1 MNLGS
6 AAMLAHFGIP
16 GPTPFVA
23 MGLFFAGIGAAAGAL
38 WFLGHRGNAVRRAT
52 GFGLGVVTLGCL
64 GVGTAF
70 PFIIH
75 AGPVFGRPSTTARL
89 QMLSPRSGEVLHGDP
104 AIVPVVLRLS
114 GGRVVPLTSIHLVP
128 NEGHIHLYLDG
139 SLEAM
144 TGLDASIAVQPGSHT
159 LEAEFVAVDHG
170 PFRPPVIV
178 TVAFRVLP

>member
-1 MNLGS
+1 
-6 AAMLAHFGIP
+6 
-16 GPTPFVA
+16 
-23 MGLFFAGIGAAAGAL
+23 
-38 WFLGHRGNAVRRAT
+38 
-52 GFGLGVVTLGCL
+52 
-64 GVGTAF
+64 
-70 PFIIH
+70 
-75 AGPVFGRPSTTARL
+75 
-89 QMLSPRSGEVLHGDP
+89 MLSPRSGEVLHGDP